1 MSKRYRLLARAQI
14 DGEVRDPGYVFTL
27 ADGQSGPQRTV
38 VASQHGAQIVDHIA
52 SEQQLVD
59 QPLYEEIVD
68 DEPAAPAPAE
78 EPAAPIV
85 DEKPAAPTADELQAA
100 LATANSRVAG
110 LEHELA
116 DLEGRLAY
124 ANQRLAAITNA
135 VAAAHRETTAAPQEG
150 AEPTPQAG

>member
-1 MSKRYRLLARAQI
+1 MPKRYRLLARAQI

-52 SEQQLVD
+52 SNQQLVD

-68 DEPAAPAPAE
+68 GVPAE
-78 EPAAPIV
+78 PGPPE
-85 DEKPAAPTADELQAA
+85 EPAAPTADELQAA
-100 LATANSRVAG
+100 LVAANARIAG

-116 DLEGRLAY
+116 DLEGWLAD
-124 ANQRLAAITNA
+124 ASQRLAAITNA

-150 AEPTPQAG
+150 AEPTAQAG

>member
-1 MSKRYRLLARAQI
+1 MNKELSMPKRYRLLARAQI

-68 DEPAAPAPAE
+68 DVPGEPAP
-78 EPAAPIV
+78 V
-85 DEKPAAPTADELQAA
+85 EKPAAPTADELQAA
-100 LATANSRVAG
+100 LAAANSRVAG

-116 DLEGRLAY
+116 DLEGRLAH

-135 VAAAHRETTAAPQEG
+135 VAAAHRETTAAPQES